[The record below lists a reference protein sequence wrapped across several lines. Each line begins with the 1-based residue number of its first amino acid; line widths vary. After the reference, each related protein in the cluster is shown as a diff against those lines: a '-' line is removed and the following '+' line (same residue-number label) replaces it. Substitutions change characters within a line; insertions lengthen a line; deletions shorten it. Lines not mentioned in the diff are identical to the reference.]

1 MERIREWKKRK
12 GLMLRCVFL
21 NIVGVVIYAAGINS
35 FAAPHQIAPGGAS
48 GIAILVNYVTGCPIG
63 FFVFV
68 FNIPLLV
75 IIVWKKY
82 FPLSFVWGTL
92 ASTALL
98 SVVTDYVVVKFPVYE
113 GNTLLAAMFCGVM
126 MGIGLALVHLGK
138 SNTGGISLLGLIL
151 QKRNPQF
158 PVGGWI
164 SGLNIAVVLAS
175 GLIYKNI
182 DSLLY
187 AVVTVYISGLFM
199 DQVLESAEVKNLLI
213 VIAEST
219 DKVRQVFLDR
229 RVGVTVL
236 KGEGGYSS
244 EVQRVVMCVTEKKE
258 CEILQKKIRKEDPSA
273 LVIVSEAEKVR
284 GKGFKHLT

>member
-1 MERIREWKKRK
+1 MTEKQRIVLWNLI
-12 GLMLRCVFL
+12 GVFL
-21 NIVGVVIYAAGINS
+21 YAVGINC
-35 FAAPHQIAPGGAS
+35 FATPHQIAPGGAS

-63 FFVFV
+63 LFVFV
-68 FNIPLLV
+68 FNIPLLAL
-75 IIVWKKY
+75 IVWKHY
-82 FPLSFVWGTL
+82 FPKTFVIGTL

-98 SVVTDYVVVKFPVYE
+98 SIVTDLIVIKLPVYH
-113 GNTLLAAMFCGVM
+113 GNPLLASMFCGAM

-151 QKRNPQF
+151 QKCNPQF
-158 PVGGWI
+158 PVGKWI
-164 SGLNIAVVLAS
+164 SGLNIAVVIAS
-175 GLIYKNI
+175 GVVYRNI

-199 DQVLESAEVKNLLI
+199 DQILENAESKNLMI

-219 DKVRQVFLDR
+219 DKVRQVFLNR
-229 RVGVTVL
+229 QVGVTVL

-258 CEILQKKIRKEDPSA
+258 CEILQEKIYKEDPKA
-273 LVIVSEAEKVR
+273 LVIISEAEKVR
-284 GKGFKHLT
+284 GKRYKHLT